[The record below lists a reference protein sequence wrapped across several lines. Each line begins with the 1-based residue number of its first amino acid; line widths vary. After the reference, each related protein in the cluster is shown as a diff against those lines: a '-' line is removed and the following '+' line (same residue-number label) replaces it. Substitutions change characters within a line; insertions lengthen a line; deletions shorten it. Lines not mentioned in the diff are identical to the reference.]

1 MPRTVANLIQYP
13 LAALPRVRFRV
24 IDVADLILTWMEVA
38 RQRRHLAS
46 LDDRML
52 RDIGFS
58 RADVERE
65 VDRAFWDVG
74 PRVH

>member
-1 MPRTVANLIQYP
+1 
-13 LAALPRVRFRV
+13 
-24 IDVADLILTWMEVA
+24 MEVA

-58 RADVERE
+58 RADVELE
-65 VDRAFWDVG
+65 IDRPFWDVV
-74 PRVH
+74 PRVR